1 MEVKEYELI
10 NEINKDELER
20 LFNELPETMKK
31 EIQEVKQKTKEIL
44 EDSEDFEE
52 FKIYSLDNMEKIYYI
67 KNYTNGLDN
76 INLKEV
82 KQIETDF
89 YNNVYVLLENGNIYI
104 NSILEDVGIEKIYML
119 DGVHIYMITTDNKII
134 PLGEKEEWSK
144 LDFYLYNNS
153 SPYKKVVTDVLHIAG
168 LTKDKRVVSA
178 YCNPCGIGIDPENFI
193 NVDDIL
199 IKDEKIY
206 IIKVGETKPLYIW

>member
-1 MEVKEYELI
+1 MKEYELI
-10 NEINKDELER
+10 NEINEDELEQ

-44 EDSEDFEE
+44 EDPEDFEE

-104 NSILEDVGIEKIYML
+104 NGSLEDVGIEKIYMI
-119 DGVHIYMITTDNKII
+119 DGFHIYMITTDNKII

-153 SPYKKVVTDVLHIAG
+153 SSYKKVVTDVLHIAG
-168 LTKDKRVVSA
+168 LTKDKRVISA
-178 YCNPCGIGIDPENFI
+178 YCNPCGIGVDPENFI

-206 IIKVGETKPLYIW
+206 IIKAGETKPLYIW

>member
-1 MEVKEYELI
+1 MEEHNLM
-10 NEINKDELER
+10 NEISKEELEK
-20 LFNELPETMKK
+20 LFDELPETMKMK
-31 EIQEVKQKTKEIL
+31 IQEVKQKTKKIL

-52 FKIYSLDNMEKIYYI
+52 FKIYSLDEIEKIYYI

-89 YNNVYVLLENGNIYI
+89 CNNVYVLLENGNIYT
-104 NSILEDVGIEKIYML
+104 NGTLEDTGIKAIYML
-119 DGVHIYMITTDNKII
+119 DVFHIYKITTDNKIN

-153 SPYKKVVTDVLHIAG
+153 NSYRKVITDVLHIAG
-168 LTKDKRVVSA
+168 LTEDKRVISA
-178 YCNPCGIGIDPENFI
+178 YCNPCGIGVDPDNFI

-199 IKDEKIY
+199 IENEQIY
-206 IIKVGETKPLYIW
+206 VVKAGETKPLYIW